1 MSGAPDETSDPEV
14 TATTVVVQH
23 TGPDTP
29 TPEASQAALASI
41 TERIAGLDERL
52 SETLEGNETWRT
64 LTTAEVAS
72 LKQELADLKATLAT
86 VAQTLPAQVT
96 ELRAE
101 LTRISLAVSEATQSP
116 QVGTSPPPS
125 QTTVIAADEL
135 NLPPPPV
142 DPASVEGHPA
152 AGAPVSHPAKRAKR
166 VI

>member
-1 MSGAPDETSDPEV
+1 MSGSPDDDTLPQ
-14 TATTVVVQH
+14 AGATVVVV
-23 TGPDTP
+23 PP
-29 TPEASQAALASI
+29 AAPSPSEAETALASI

-101 LTRISLAVSEATQSP
+101 LTRISLAVSEAATISAR
-116 QVGTSPPPS
+116 PS

-135 NLPPPPV
+135 SPPV
-142 DPASVEGHPA
+142 DPASVEGHPVA
-152 AGAPVSHPAKRAKR
+152 APASQPAKKAKR

>member
-1 MSGAPDETSDPEV
+1 MSGSPDDDTLPQ
-14 TATTVVVQH
+14 AGATVVVV
-23 TGPDTP
+23 PP
-29 TPEASQAALASI
+29 AAPSPSEAETALASI

-101 LTRISLAVSEATQSP
+101 LTRISLAVSEAVTISQ
-116 QVGTSPPPS
+116 QPS
-125 QTTVIAADEL
+125 QTTVIAAEEL

-142 DPASVEGHPA
+142 DPASVEGHPV
-152 AGAPVSHPAKRAKR
+152 AGPASQPAKRAKR